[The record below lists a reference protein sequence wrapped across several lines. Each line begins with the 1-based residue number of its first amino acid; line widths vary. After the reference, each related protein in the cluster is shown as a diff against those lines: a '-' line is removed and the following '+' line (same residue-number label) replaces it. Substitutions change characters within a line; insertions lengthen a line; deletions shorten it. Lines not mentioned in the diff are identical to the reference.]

1 MKGKKTHLKKLD
13 ILIRNVEL
21 QSLVSTVWEQPCGRS
36 HISAVSQGLIRA
48 KPPTPQTGRLLVF
61 PPHGAD
67 VGVRGTLSRAPSG
80 RLVLWSHPRVFLT
93 RKTAVT
99 P

>member
-48 KPPTPQTGRLLVF
+48 KPPTPQTG
-61 PPHGAD
+61 
-67 VGVRGTLSRAPSG
+67 GVCWCS
-80 RLVLWSHPRVFLT
+80 RLVEQMWECRGQCQGLPLVGLCSGHIRESS
-93 RKTAVT
+93 
-99 P
+99 